1 MKDHKLIRRDKIR
14 SRIRKTITGTA
25 ERPRLS
31 VYRSNKQIYVQLIDD
46 LTGNTIAA
54 ASSRT
59 KEKADAVKKIEQAA
73 SVGKAIAE
81 KAVAAGI
88 KEVVFDRGGN
98 LYHGRIKA
106 LADGAREGGLVF

>member
-1 MKDHKLIRRDKIR
+1 MKDHKLVRRDKIR
-14 SRIRKTITGTA
+14 SRIRKVITGTA

-54 ASSRT
+54 ASSRS
-59 KEKADAVKKIEQAA
+59 KEKAEAVKKSEQAA

>member
-1 MKDHKLIRRDKIR
+1 MKDHKLVRRDKIR
-14 SRIRKTITGTA
+14 SRIRKVITGTA

-54 ASSRT
+54 ASSRS
-59 KEKADAVKKIEQAA
+59 KEKADAIKKSEQAA

-88 KEVVFDRGGN
+88 KQVVFDRGGN

>member
-1 MKDHKLIRRDKIR
+1 MASKEQSRRARVKA
-14 SRIRKTITGTA
+14 RIRNVVFGDA
-25 ERPRLS
+25 SAPRLT
-31 VYRSNKQIYVQLIDD
+31 VFRSNKQIYVQLIDD

-54 ASSRT
+54 ASSRS
-59 KEKADAVKKIEQAA
+59 KEKADAVKKSEQAA

-81 KAVAAGI
+81 KAAAAGI